1 MEKVSGF
8 IENWKNELKN
18 KKFKVNVVITI
29 FFLAVVLFSVTRFL
43 SYNEQRFGFS
53 FRDPILYLFNPIN
66 VTWFT
71 FIIMYGAIPI
81 TLISL
86 FKNPRVFVLGFQA
99 YTIMLIFRMFC
110 MFMLPLNP
118 PIDII
123 TLTDPFI
130 AFFATGMTFKKDLF
144 FSGHTATMF
153 LMFLCLNKG
162 PLKIILFICSLFIG
176 LLVLI
181 QHVHYS
187 IDVFAAPFFAYVSF
201 IIAKKINDM
210 V

>member
-1 MEKVSGF
+1 MQKVPEF
-8 IENWKNELKN
+8 IKNWKNELEN
-18 KKFKVNVVITI
+18 KKFKANVFITI
-29 FFLAVVLFSVTRFL
+29 IFLAVVLFSVTKFL
-43 SYNEQRFGFS
+43 SYNELRFGFS
-53 FRDPILYLFNPIN
+53 FRDPILSSFKPIN

-86 FKNPRVFVLGFQA
+86 AKSPRVFILGFQA
-99 YTIMLIFRMFC
+99 YTIMLIFRVFC

-118 PIDII
+118 PIEII

-130 AFFATGMTFKKDLF
+130 AFFATGITFKKDLF

-162 PLKIILFICSLFIG
+162 PLKIILFICTLLIG
-176 LLVLI
+176 LLVLV